1 MPSTTTPAKE
11 EGLDFLGKFEIIV
24 KLVVVAGKG
33 GENDFKMMKNLVRIS
48 TQDILESY
56 MIGKVIGEGIFGV
69 FLKNIICSL
78 RRADINLLLFVVCSV
93 TS

>member
-1 MPSTTTPAKE
+1 
-11 EGLDFLGKFEIIV
+11 
-24 KLVVVAGKG
+24 LVVVAGKG

-69 FLKNIICSL
+69 FLKKIICL
-78 RRADINLLLFVVCSV
+78 KEGDINLLLFAVCSV
-93 TS
+93 TP